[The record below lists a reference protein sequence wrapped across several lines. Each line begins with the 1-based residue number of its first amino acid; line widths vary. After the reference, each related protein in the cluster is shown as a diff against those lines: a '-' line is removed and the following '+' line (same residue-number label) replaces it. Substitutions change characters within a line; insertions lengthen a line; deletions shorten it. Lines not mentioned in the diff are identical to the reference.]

1 MRQIIELNNINT
13 CQHNRARVPSCHT
26 QRSSHHGETH
36 ALKIIT
42 TINVLNKG
50 INIAMFDTSSDSD
63 DDTMVAWVEEESEWT
78 MSQWVTILNVGINGF
93 TSLVLCLISKTVAAS
108 CSLFTQWLLCNII
121 GSIGSS
127 KADLTR
133 WLKGTNSL
141 LICHANHFN
150 NTSHLGIS
158 LEFLKHLFPVTLWL
172 VLFWIV
178 H

>member
-1 MRQIIELNNINT
+1 MLWPPPPSRKLETSLLCRTGEAWARQCASRI
-13 CQHNRARVPSCHT
+13 
-26 QRSSHHGETH
+26 
-36 ALKIIT
+36 
-42 TINVLNKG
+42 G
-50 INIAMFDTSSDSD
+50 ISPEGQEGGWASQGGAGLTVGSDTSSDSD